1 MMEALSKYYRRLS
14 VPRKKGK
21 ERKRSPQNRKTEKE
35 RKKNPLTPM
44 QNAWGQKVSV
54 LFLTCPSCL

>member
-1 MMEALSKYYRRLS
+1 MEALSKYYRRLS

-44 QNAWGQKVSV
+44 QNA
-54 LFLTCPSCL
+54 